1 MGTALGLVGVLLL
14 ILAQGY
20 FVAAEFAFVAVR
32 RASLER
38 QAAAGS
44 KRAERA
50 ISVLGRL
57 SFMLSGAQLG
67 ITVTSLV
74 VGFIAEPTL
83 GEALQ
88 PVMEWIGVGE
98 SAQRG
103 VAIAVAFVLAT
114 MAQMILGE
122 LAPKNLAIARA
133 EGVSL
138 WLATSV
144 LMYTRIASPLIKL
157 FDNSANGLLRAVG
170 IEPIEELHGGVTPDE
185 LDYIV
190 EESAQTGHLTEQQAE
205 LLSRSLEFGDLD
217 AGDAMRPRADV
228 MTVSAAAGGDDLRS
242 VAAAAHSRLPVV
254 AADGDLDEIVGVVEV
269 KDLLSVPPDRRAE
282 ITVADIM
289 REPLFVPEQMPL
301 PTVLERMR
309 VHITEMAVVVDEYGG
324 FAGIITDED
333 LAEELV
339 GPIDDE
345 HDAVSEPTVERLSER
360 RYRIPGLLRLDEI
373 EREID
378 VELPEGDYDTVA
390 GLVLDRLD
398 HFPEPGESIEV
409 DGHHITVME
418 MDGRRITTVEIEV
431 AESAARHDDDGRQ
444 APDRGTPSAQDGER

>member
-1 MGTALGLVGVLLL
+1 M
-14 ILAQGY
+14 
-20 FVAAEFAFVAVR
+20 
-32 RASLER
+32 
-38 QAAAGS
+38 
-44 KRAERA
+44 
-50 ISVLGRL
+50 
-57 SFMLSGAQLG
+57 
-67 ITVTSLV
+67 
-74 VGFIAEPTL
+74 
-83 GEALQ
+83 
-88 PVMEWIGVGE
+88 
-98 SAQRG
+98 
-103 VAIAVAFVLAT
+103 
-114 MAQMILGE
+114 
-122 LAPKNLAIARA
+122 
-133 EGVSL
+133 
-138 WLATSV
+138 
-144 LMYTRIASPLIKL
+144 
-157 FDNSANGLLRAVG
+157 
-170 IEPIEELHGGVTPDE
+170 
-185 LDYIV
+185 
-190 EESAQTGHLTEQQAE
+190 
-205 LLSRSLEFGDLD
+205 
-217 AGDAMRPRADV
+217 
-228 MTVSAAAGGDDLRS
+228 
-242 VAAAAHSRLPVV
+242 

-360 RYRIPGLLRLDEI
+360 RYRIPGSLRLDEI

-431 AESAARHDDDGRQ
+431 AESATRHDDDGRQ
-444 APDRGTPSAQDGER
+444 APDRGTPSAQDGEPMTTPLAITLSVVFLVANGFFVAAEFALLAARRSRIEQLASEGSRGAIAAQRRASRTVLDAGRSATRDHDRLAGSRGHRRAGVRSRSGAPVRGDRAPGGPRSSRRHS